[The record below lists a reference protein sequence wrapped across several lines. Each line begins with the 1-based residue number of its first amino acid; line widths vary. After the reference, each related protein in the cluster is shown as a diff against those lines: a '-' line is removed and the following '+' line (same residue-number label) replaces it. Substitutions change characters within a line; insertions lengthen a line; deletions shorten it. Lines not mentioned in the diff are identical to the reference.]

1 MYNYNPIFMTKKN
14 TFVPKSTQQISGN
27 TIQRMI
33 DQIGQHSET
42 VSNTLNSKIKK
53 TYLNPRIGV

>member
-1 MYNYNPIFMTKKN
+1 MTKKN